1 VIIKNSAALLAAAA
15 LALGGTVAT
24 SSAAFGA
31 SCPSGQF
38 CAWTDANFGGQRT
51 NWSGDDHDWEDPIQ
65 DQDSSWANHG
75 ISGPGIKDHVQV
87 YENPGLVGL
96 GTVCLAPGQEIASNS
111 WGNDS
116 GDSHTWKM
124 SC

>member
-1 VIIKNSAALLAAAA
+1 MIIKNSAALVAAVA
-15 LALGGTVAT
+15 LALGGAVAT

-38 CAWTDANFGGQRT
+38 CAWTDADFGGQRT

-96 GTVCLAPGQEIASNS
+96 GTVCLAPGQEIASNG

>member
-1 VIIKNSAALLAAAA
+1 MKKPIILLSAAVLAF
-15 LALGGTVAT
+15 GGTLAT
-24 SSAAFGA
+24 TGGANAAE
-31 SCPSGQF
+31 CPSGQF
-38 CAWTDANFGGQRT
+38 CAWTDRDFGGQRT
-51 NWSGDDHDWEDPIQ
+51 NWSGDDGDWEDPIQ

-87 YENPGLVGL
+87 YENKGWVGL
-96 GTVCLAPGQEIASNS
+96 GTVCLAPGQEISYNS

>member
-1 VIIKNSAALLAAAA
+1 MKRFIAVLSAGLLAAGAV
-15 LALGGTVAT
+15 LAT
-24 SSAAFGA
+24 SASAQAAACG
-31 SCPSGQF
+31 SGNF
-38 CAWTDANFGGQRT
+38 CAWTDANYQGQKIEWT
-51 NWSGDDHDWEDPIQ
+51 GDDGWWEGNIA

-75 ISGPGIKDHVQV
+75 ISGPGVKDHVQV
-87 YENPGLVGL
+87 YENPGWVGL
-96 GTVCLAPGQEIASNS
+96 GTVCLAPGQEINADS